1 MRFKVEQHPDVTRF
15 LGAACSAR
23 EVAEYRELLRDVAD
37 DPIGNSTA
45 WRDPTLSRF
54 MLRSFRFGACRA
66 IFGFNRLRT
75 VIRVRKCLRLSNPIE
90 PGDIDAE

>member
-1 MRFKVEQHPDVTRF
+1 MRFKVEQHPEVTRF
-15 LGAACSAR
+15 LGVACSGR
-23 EVAEYRELLRDVAD
+23 EIAEYRERLRDVAD

-66 IFGFNRLRT
+66 IFGLDRSRT
-75 VIRVRKCLRLSNPIE
+75 VIRVRKCLRLSKPIE
-90 PGDIDAE
+90 SGDTVAE